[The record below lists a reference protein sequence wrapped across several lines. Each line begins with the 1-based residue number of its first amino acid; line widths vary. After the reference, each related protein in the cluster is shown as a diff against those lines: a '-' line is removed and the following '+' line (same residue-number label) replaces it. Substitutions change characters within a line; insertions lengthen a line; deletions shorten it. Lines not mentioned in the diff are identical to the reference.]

1 MTNDELIQTAREML
15 HRHTIDG
22 GRLLGDV
29 GAALVTKEGS
39 LYVGVCVDT
48 PSWGLCAERSAL
60 AAMIT
65 NREYQV
71 RKIVAVWEDEET
83 GKLYVLPP
91 CGGCRDF
98 LRSVDSSNL
107 ETEVVLGRRR
117 SATLSELLPEHRWP
131 EPID

>member
-1 MTNDELIQTAREML
+1 MTNDELIQAARKVL
-15 HRHTIDG
+15 QRHTTEE
-22 GRLLGDV
+22 GRLCGDV
-29 GAALVTKEGS
+29 GAALVTSEGN

-71 RKIVAVWEDEET
+71 RKIVAVWEDEES
-83 GKLYVLPP
+83 GRLHVLPP
-91 CGGCRDF
+91 CGGCREF

-107 ETEVVLGRRR
+107 ETEIVLGRRE
-117 SATLSELLPEHRWP
+117 SSTLSELLPRHQWP
-131 EPID
+131 DPIE